1 MNRIQMQTQAQTY
14 AQTHAQ
20 TQLQTTAETFF
31 HAQLQTHAHQNVGP
45 HAGLNTN
52 SQAPMQAPAPHA
64 LQSRAWLPE
73 NLTLTDT
80 QADTLVA
87 MIEEERMAGDIY
99 ELLAEQTGLVV
110 FDRIAASEDRH
121 EGALLRLAEACG
133 LSLAP
138 IPRPALDLQRNG
150 EALVQT
156 LDLAELLPTRRRADR
171 LEFPSLLTAPGS
183 RAAGAAS

>member
-1 MNRIQMQTQAQTY
+1 MEVASILAQMREVADLTQAELARRSGIPRTAINSY
-14 AQTHAQ
+14 ERGHRVPTA
-20 TQLQTTAETFF
+20 TT
-31 HAQLQTHAHQNVGP
+31 
-45 HAGLNTN
+45 
-52 SQAPMQAPAPHA
+52 
-64 LQSRAWLPE
+64 
-73 NLTLTDT
+73 
-80 QADTLVA
+80 
-87 MIEEERMAGDIY
+87 
-99 ELLAEQTGLVV
+99 
-110 FDRIAASEDRH
+110 
-121 EGALLRLAEACG
+121 LLRLAEACG